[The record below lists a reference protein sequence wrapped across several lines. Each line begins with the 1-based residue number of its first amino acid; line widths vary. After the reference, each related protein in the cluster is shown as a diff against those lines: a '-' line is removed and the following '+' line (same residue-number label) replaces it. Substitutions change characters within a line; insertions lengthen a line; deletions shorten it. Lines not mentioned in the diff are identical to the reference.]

1 MDPKIKY
8 VVLMVCLLMC
18 TVMSEDSVAEIDSTE
33 PCSVSFFTPNCPHGY
48 TFLKPF
54 GSNQIGGL
62 MGFLVALFL
71 ELPVIILVALF
82 CMLGCVWCFKV
93 TGLMDVYLAYQMEQE
108 LKKRR
113 GY

>member
-1 MDPKIKY
+1 MNPKMKY

-33 PCSVSFFTPNCPHGY
+33 PY
-48 TFLKPF
+48 TYLQPF

-62 MGFLVALFL
+62 MYPLVVFL
-71 ELPVIILVALF
+71 EFVFLSIMFLIITFGCLF
-82 CMLGCVWCFKV
+82 CAKA
-93 TGLMDVYLAYQMEQE
+93 TGLVDLWLAYDMKQE
-108 LKKRR
+108 LKKQR